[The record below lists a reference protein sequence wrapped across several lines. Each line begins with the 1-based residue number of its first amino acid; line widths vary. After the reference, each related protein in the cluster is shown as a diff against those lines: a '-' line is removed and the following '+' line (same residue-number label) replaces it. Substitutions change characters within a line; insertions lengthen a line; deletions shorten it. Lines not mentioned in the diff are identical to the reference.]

1 MTLPRKSTLISNIQ
15 RGEDSRGDILSI
27 VNVPIKNVSIINC
40 NPGSI
45 RSNHYH
51 LKDFHYMY
59 VLEGDFDYFY
69 KDVDTGAICHLK
81 VHRGETIFT
90 PPLEV
95 HACYFPDKTTLIVSS
110 KNPRDRETY
119 EADTIRVELI
129 SLDNITDMLAAYG
142 EG

>member
-59 VLEGDFDYFY
+59 VLEGTLTTFTRMLTRAQF
-69 KDVDTGAICHLK
+69 AILRSTEVK
-81 VHRGETIFT
+81 LYLHRRWRFMPVIFPT
-90 PPLEV
+90 KQP
-95 HACYFPDKTTLIVSS
+95 
-110 KNPRDRETY
+110 
-119 EADTIRVELI
+119 
-129 SLDNITDMLAAYG
+129 
-142 EG
+142 